1 MSDKTLV
8 IDDSPDIHTL
18 VKVRLGKEQVVIQ
31 CASDGASGLAAAR
44 EFRPDLI
51 LLDIDMPERDGFA
64 VCTDLKADSMTRDI
78 PIIFLSGAT
87 STKDKIRGLEL
98 GATDYVTKPFDP
110 AELRARVRAALRT
123 AYLMDLLSRK
133 AMIDGLTGL
142 WNRTYLDSRLEAEVA
157 HARRTG
163 RSVSCIMLDVDHFK
177 SINDRYGH
185 PFGDEVLRM
194 IAVALGAS
202 CRSEDV
208 VCRYGGEGFAVLLP
222 NTNAVAASELA
233 ERLRRAIE
241 GEAMKFKGQVVKV
254 TSSFGVSELSGNTSA
269 SVIERA
275 DKALY
280 DAKQSGRNCVCV
292 AAISPTEPSRPSAA

>member
-1 MSDKTLV
+1 MPQKILV
-8 IDDSPDIHTL
+8 IDDSPEIHALLRARLKDEPITL
-18 VKVRLGKEQVVIQ
+18 HFAESGQ
-31 CASDGASGLAAAR
+31 AGLAMVADIK
-44 EFRPDLI
+44 PDVI
-51 LLDIDMPERDGFA
+51 LLDVHMPEMDGYQ
-64 VCTDLKADSMTRDI
+64 VCRMMKANPATVNV
-78 PIIFLSGAT
+78 PIIFLTGADKT
-87 STKDKIRGLEL
+87 EEKIRGLEL

-142 WNRTYLDSRLEAEVA
+142 WNRTYLDSRLEAEIA

-194 IAVALGAS
+194 IAVALGTS

-208 VCRYGGEGFAVLLP
+208 VCRYGGEEFAVLLP
-222 NTNAVAASELA
+222 NTNARAASELA

-241 GEAMKFKGQVVKV
+241 AEAMKFKGQLVKV
-254 TSSFGVSELSGNTSA
+254 TSSFGVSELTESTS
-269 SVIERA
+269 VCLIECA

-280 DAKQSGRNCVCV
+280 EAKQEGRNRVCV
-292 AAISPTEPSRPSAA
+292 AGSPIHRK

>member
-1 MSDKTLV
+1 MPQNVLA
-8 IDDSPDIHTL
+8 IDDSPEIHALLRARLKDEPITL
-18 VKVRLGKEQVVIQ
+18 HCAESGK
-31 CASDGASGLAAAR
+31 AGL
-44 EFRPDLI
+44 EMVNQIKPDVI
-51 LLDIDMPERDGFA
+51 LLDVHMEEMDGYQ
-64 VCTDLKADSMTRDI
+64 VCRMIKANPATVNV
-78 PIIFLSGAT
+78 PIIFLTGADKT
-87 STKDKIRGLEL
+87 EEKIRGLEL

-142 WNRTYLDSRLEAEVA
+142 WNRTYLDSRLDAEVA

-208 VCRYGGEGFAVLLP
+208 VCRYGGEEFAVLLP
-222 NTNAVAASELA
+222 NTNAAAASELA

-254 TSSFGVSELSGNTSA
+254 TSSFGVSELTENM
-269 SVIERA
+269 SVRLMECA

-280 DAKQSGRNCVCV
+280 EAKQSGRNRVCV
-292 AAISPTEPSRPSAA
+292 AAISPTGSSHPLVA

>member
-1 MSDKTLV
+1 MPQNVLV
-8 IDDSPDIHTL
+8 IDDSPEIHALLRARLKDEPITL
-18 VKVRLGKEQVVIQ
+18 HFAESGQ
-31 CASDGASGLAAAR
+31 AGLAMVADIK
-44 EFRPDLI
+44 PDVI
-51 LLDIDMPERDGFA
+51 LLDVHMPEMDGFQ
-64 VCTDLKADSMTRDI
+64 VCRMIKANPATVNV
-78 PIIFLSGAT
+78 PIIFLTGADKT
-87 STKDKIRGLEL
+87 EEKIRGLEL

-208 VCRYGGEGFAVLLP
+208 VCRYGGEEFAVLLP
-222 NTNAVAASELA
+222 NTNATAASELA
-233 ERLRRAIE
+233 ERLRGAIE
-241 GEAMKFKGQVVKV
+241 GEAMKFKGQVVRV
-254 TSSFGVSELSGNTSA
+254 TSSFGVSELNDDTA
-269 SVIERA
+269 TRVIEYA

-280 DAKQSGRNCVCV
+280 EAKQSGRNRVCV
-292 AAISPTEPSRPSAA
+292 AGSVAHAVGN